1 MTAAAGMVR
10 YFWIN
15 GYSEEMFYMCGY
27 TFKGTEPASIHSS
40 TQASNATSYG
50 TQYELISR
58 VSICVMQTQQV
69 TLTILV
75 EWTLQD
81 LSLVM
86 EQEEGLNQ

>member
-1 MTAAAGMVR
+1 M
-10 YFWIN
+10 
-15 GYSEEMFYMCGY
+15 
-27 TFKGTEPASIHSS
+27 SS
-40 TQASNATSYG
+40 TQS
-50 TQYELISR
+50 
-58 VSICVMQTQQV
+58 VVMQTQQV